1 MLRAEL
7 ERRKTDRRRDRWL
20 GPVRR
25 FWRPVVAA
33 AFGSLALYLG
43 VVGFRG
49 AATIAHPEPFSFP
62 DRPENYGMT
71 YEAVRFPAAVDNV
84 SISAWLFPDPHKRR
98 RLVVV
103 VPGFRSHKA
112 HLLREYTHWLSQRY
126 GVLAIDPRGSGQSG
140 AAPFSF
146 GDDERR
152 DVAGAVA
159 FARSRGYD
167 RIALFGTSAGGA
179 ASISEA
185 AHDDRVRAVV
195 SDGAPASISD
205 GLTGY
210 LSGKDYPLPRLAAF
224 AIIGGLFFHLGHL
237 PGEGDAARHVA
248 SLSPR
253 PLLLIHGGKDHV
265 IPVENQRL
273 LARAA
278 DPRRTA
284 VLTFAE
290 ADHLS
295 DMARSPHRLYR
306 AAYESAVLEF
316 LRRAMD

>member
-1 MLRAEL
+1 MRE
-7 ERRKTDRRRDRWL
+7 RWL

-25 FWRPVVAA
+25 HGPWAIGGMAVAL
-33 AFGSLALYLG
+33 GLYLG
-43 VVGFRG
+43 IVGFRG
-49 AATIAHPEPFSFP
+49 AAAIARPAPFSFP
-62 DRPENYGMT
+62 DRPENYGLT
-71 YEAVRFPAAVDNV
+71 YEAVRFPAAVDNLP
-84 SISAWLFPDPHKRR
+84 IAAWHFPDPARR
-98 RLVVV
+98 GRLVVV

-112 HLLREYTHWLSQRY
+112 HLLREYSLWIAQRY
-126 GVLAIDPRGSGQSG
+126 GVLAIDPRGSGESG

-159 FARSRGYD
+159 FARSRGYK

-179 ASISEA
+179 AAIAEA
-185 AHDDRVRAVV
+185 AHDDAVNAVV
-195 SDGAPASISD
+195 TDGAPASISD

-210 LSGKDYPLPRLAAF
+210 LSGKGYPFPRLAAWSIMG
-224 AIIGGLFFHLGHL
+224 ALFFHLGHV
-237 PGEGDAARHVA
+237 PGGADAIRHVA

-253 PLLLIHGGKDHV
+253 PLLLIHGAKDHV
-265 IPVENQRL
+265 IPASNQQA
-273 LARAA
+273 LAKAA

-295 DMARSPHRLYR
+295 VMTRSPHRLYR
-306 AAYESAVLEF
+306 HAYESAVLEF
-316 LRRAMD
+316 LRRALD